1 MIDKPTKHANICLS
15 LNDTYKR
22 KNHDYGDSF
31 SQLRN
36 RLPNAILTRLFDK
49 YLRLETLLN
58 GATQEVKDESINDT
72 LMDMAN
78 YCIMELVERGID
90 ESKKTSFAVGNVAHK
105 PTQAEYEELFAEEK
119 PTVSVLESVA
129 PVKGKY
135 DGLSIDDFF
144 DRLCTSSCNSCPIE
158 DLSENYSCKGYAL
171 KNPFNF
177 RKIAIAYLE
186 GLEGKA

>member
-1 MIDKPTKHANICLS
+1 MIDKPMKHADICS
-15 LNDTYKR
+15 FLNDTYKR

-31 SQLRN
+31 AQLRN

-90 ESKKTSFAVGNVAHK
+90 AYSHTPTDSKTSARI
-105 PTQAEYEELFAEEK
+105 PQAEYEELFA
-119 PTVSVLESVA
+119 PAA
-129 PVKGKY
+129 PVGSNCQNCACGRWGY
-135 DGLSIDDFF
+135 FNSQTFF
-144 DRLCTSSCNSCPIE
+144 CGRSGALIE
-158 DLSENYSCKGYAL
+158 VEPTEWCEHYQTL
-171 KNPFNF
+171 KT
-177 RKIAIAYLE
+177 K
-186 GLEGKA
+186 

>member
-1 MIDKPTKHANICLS
+1 MIDKSMKHADICS
-15 LNDTYKR
+15 FLNDTYKR

-31 SQLRN
+31 AQLRN

-90 ESKKTSFAVGNVAHK
+90 AN
-105 PTQAEYEELFAEEK
+105 AE
-119 PTVSVLESVA
+119 TVISVA
-129 PVKGKY
+129 DEFVMGDEDVSEPCEPVKGKY
-135 DGLSIDDFF
+135 DGLSNGDLLARVCDTMDNIH
-144 DRLCTSSCNSCPIE
+144 CKVCPIP
-158 DLSENYSCKGYAL
+158 SVSNG
-171 KNPFNF
+171 KNNGRDCVCYKQEHPEEF
-177 RKIAIAYLE
+177 RKIAIAHLE